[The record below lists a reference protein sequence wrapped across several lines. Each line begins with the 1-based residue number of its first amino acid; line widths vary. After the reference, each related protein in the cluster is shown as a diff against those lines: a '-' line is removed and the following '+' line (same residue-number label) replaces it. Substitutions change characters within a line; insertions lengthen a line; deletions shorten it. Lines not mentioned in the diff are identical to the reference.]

1 MVIII
6 CKIYFNSNS
15 QLFLIGNTLSDYIIY
30 IMLISSVYYNILD
43 ISNSSSPKMFKIT
56 LTLSYFVQQFIAIY
70 MLSLLFNLLT
80 VNYIN
85 T

>member
-6 CKIYFNSNS
+6 CKIYFNNNS
-15 QLFLIGNTLSDYIIY
+15 QLFLIGNTLSDSITYTV
-30 IMLISSVYYNILD
+30 LISSVYCNILD

-56 LTLSYFVQQFIAIY
+56 LTLLYFIQQFIAIY